1 VPSSASTRPARPPE
15 PTGSPR
21 PSGRENAGIDFF
33 FDLGSPYAYLAA
45 ERLERSHADVTWR
58 PVLLGAIFAAR
69 GHGSWSQTAA
79 RDERVAEIEAR
90 AERYGLPP
98 LAWPP
103 GWPPNT
109 LAAMRAA
116 TWTASPAF
124 ALACFRR
131 AFAGGE
137 DLGDLAVLEAAA
149 AECGLEGLR
158 DAVADP
164 RVKQRLKDATDEA
177 WATGVTG
184 VPAFRVG
191 AEVFYGDD
199 RLDEAL
205 TRSQS
210 SA

>member
-1 VPSSASTRPARPPE
+1 LSGPSRPA
-15 PTGSPR
+15 
-21 PSGRENAGIDFF
+21 GRDDAGIDFF

-45 ERLERSHADVTWR
+45 ERLQRTDLDVTWR
-58 PVLLGAIFAAR
+58 PVLLGAIFALR

-98 LAWPP
+98 VAWPP
-103 GWPPNT
+103 EWPPNT

-116 TWTASPAF
+116 TWTASSAF

-131 AFAGGE
+131 AFAAGE

-149 AECGLEGLR
+149 AECGFEGLR
-158 DAVADP
+158 EAVADP
-164 RVKQRLKDATDEA
+164 RVKQRLKDGTDEA
-177 WATGVTG
+177 WAAGVTG

-191 AEVFYGDD
+191 EEVFYGDD
-199 RLDEAL
+199 RLADAL
-205 TRSQS
+205 TAAR
-210 SA
+210 